1 MTASISDAG
10 LPSSFIA
17 STHTSSA
24 SVESSPPEIP
34 ITSVFALVWRTR
46 FSSPCACIVRI
57 SSQRLSVSAEVFGTN
72 GVRRTILVSSAG
84 FISISNGIRRIPGR
98 RPPTKLVLRRRSEAS
113 FWTSISVTVSP
124 VEYSLL
130 SARTIPFSAII
141 SCPPNTR
148 SCVLSPEPALAY
160 TYPHSRRA
168 DWLLTSSRR

>member
-1 MTASISDAG
+1 M
-10 LPSSFIA
+10 
-17 STHTSSA
+17 
-24 SVESSPPEIP
+24 
-34 ITSVFALVWRTR
+34 
-46 FSSPCACIVRI
+46 
-57 SSQRLSVSAEVFGTN
+57 SVSAEVFGTN

-98 RPPTKLVLRRRSEAS
+98 QTSHEAS
-113 FWTSISVTVSP
+113 VAAALGSKLLDVYFSNGQP

-168 DWLLTSSRR
+168 DWLIDKLAAVGILADGLVACGEIRDEGRAAERE